1 MRFWQRNTKYFDRRG
16 KSKDGCQNKSNVWGD
31 AGSWHSQLEMVFFL
45 KVGMGRGRCLRC
57 ELRTP
62 CQGRGKEIQLS
73 PLERKVLD
81 WTCAD
86 LSPCQYIL
94 GSNYLYSVCLVTVC
108 AVECVPISPRS
119 CALWMS
125 WTFPVDAATHLPH
138 VPFLLCVSLCFS
150 LLLLSGN
157 QSYRVGPTIMPLF

>member
-62 CQGRGKEIQLS
+62 WQGRGKEIQLS

-94 GSNYLYSVCLVTVC
+94 GSYYLYSVRLVTVC
-108 AVECVPISPRS
+108 AVECVLWSVSRSPLDPALS
-119 CALWMS
+119 GCLGHFLWMQQHICLMCHS
-125 WTFPVDAATHLPH
+125 SCVC
-138 VPFLLCVSLCFS
+138 LCVSVSCFYQEIS
-150 LLLLSGN
+150 HTGLA
-157 QSYRVGPTIMPLF
+157 PP